1 MPAIGPYAYPFDPS
15 GVAPSN
21 LVTNEVQ
28 TVSAVNA
35 NEYHIVVPNF
45 APFFRASLVVL
56 NGGTMT
62 PLVEGVDFL
71 FTHKYKEATIN
82 TAIAIYGS
90 ITLLNKNFSG
100 IILFQEYQ
108 TVGGQWTLTT
118 TQINQIL
125 ADKLLNPRITTW
137 EQLGFAPEHFPVIDH
152 MHVDPEELLGMP
164 ELVTAVES
172 IGLAIAGLDVD
183 IDYNAINAYAD
194 SKVQDSMSPTST
206 TKAPSVRAVLEALN
220 NLQVGVHVG
229 INPPPS
235 PVEKQ
240 LWWNNSI
247 GRMFIYYNDGDS
259 IQWVE
264 TSPGGGGS
272 GNSAK
277 IHVGANPPTTPT
289 ENQLWWN
296 SETLQMFIYYADS
309 PTNLVWVEVI
319 SSGSQQATVYVGPSA
334 PANPVEKQL
343 WWQSDLG
350 RMFIYFNDGS
360 STQWVETSP
369 NNSGADGILPV
380 GSIIASASATPTSG
394 FLHCRGDVVSR
405 TTFPDLFAAIGTTF
419 NTGGELITE
428 FRLPNLQGEFLRGF
442 DFNRGIDPGR
452 TLGDNQA
459 GSLMTVDINAGASV
473 SLASTTN
480 FPSTTPAEARADI
493 NLDNFA
499 DADYSENI
507 YVYGATVAAS
517 EQFEIQTSSATGVVR
532 PRNVSVNYFIKAY
545 SAVQNPGEVNIPSM
559 VSDIANAGWKLGLET
574 TISTAVDD
582 IELLNIPA
590 NCKML
595 RLCFHLLSAVNAQG
609 NFGIQLGHASAYK
622 VADYKGRCHEISL
635 GAVEWGNNKSAI
647 IYQNTAAG
655 GDRERGC
662 GIVDLVRLGNSNI
675 WTLNGQMYDDQNGKT
690 YLSMGSVDL
699 AFPINKLKLFHDDP
713 QNDPNQFDAGSV
725 AIWYL

>member
-28 TVSAVNA
+28 TVTAVNA

-62 PLVEGVDFL
+62 PLIEGVDFL

-82 TAIAIYGS
+82 TAIPIYGS

-100 IILFQEYQ
+100 IILFQQYQ

-125 ADKLLNPRITTW
+125 SDKLLNPRITTW
-137 EQLGFAPEHFPVIDH
+137 EQLGVAPEHFPVIDH
-152 MHVDPEELLGMP
+152 MHVDPEELIGMP

-172 IGLAIAGLDVD
+172 IGLAIAGIDVD

-194 SKVQDSMSPTST
+194 SKVQDSMSPTQT

-220 NLQVGVHVG
+220 SLQVGVHVG

-240 LWWNNSI
+240 LWWNSAI

-272 GNSAK
+272 GTSAR

-452 TLGDNQA
+452 TLGDNQTDMFESHSHIEDLRD
-459 GSLMTVDINAGASV
+459 GNVNGGT
-473 SLASTTN
+473 
-480 FPSTTPAEARADI
+480 
-493 NLDNFA
+493 
-499 DADYSENI
+499 
-507 YVYGATVAAS
+507 GATVTVYDVANSTHSTRSTGGS
-517 EQFEIQTSSATGVVR
+517 ETR

-559 VSDIANAGWKLGLET
+559 VSDISNAGWKLGLET
-574 TISTAVDD
+574 TISAAVTD
-582 IELLNIPA
+582 IEFLNIPA

-647 IYQNTAAG
+647 IYQNTATG

-675 WTLNGQMYDDQNGKT
+675 WTLNGQLYDDQNGKT
-690 YLSMGSVDL
+690 HLSMGSVDL